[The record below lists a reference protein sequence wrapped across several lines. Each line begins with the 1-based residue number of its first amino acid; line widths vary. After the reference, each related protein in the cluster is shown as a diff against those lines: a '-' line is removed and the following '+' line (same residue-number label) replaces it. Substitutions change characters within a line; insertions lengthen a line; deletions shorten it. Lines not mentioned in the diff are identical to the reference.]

1 MKNLVKH
8 VQNMNALH
16 GMWADFDTIII
27 GVSGGPDSMCLLHV
41 MTQIAK
47 KEHLTLIV
55 AHVNYGLRGDAA
67 NADQN
72 LVEQVARE
80 YGLVWETLQMEGS
93 VHGNEELWR
102 KSRYDFFESL
112 RIKYDAQKIAVA
124 HNQNDQ
130 AETFLLHLLRGSGLT
145 GLVGMR
151 FVSCNHVIRPLLS
164 VMRNDI
170 FTYCESQNISFHI
183 DHTNADKK
191 FTRNRVRAELL
202 PYLQDNYNPQ
212 IIVTLARTAEMM
224 AEDAKIL
231 EEQIPVFWAE
241 NRVNQTV
248 SFDINKFRS
257 YSVGLQRRALLRMI
271 IVLCG
276 HTKNIE
282 KGFIDEMRKMI
293 LSTKN
298 KDQIFIG
305 KNLKMKRKGDTVICA
320 YHTQKPCA

>member
-8 VQNMNALH
+8 VQNMNSLH
-16 GMWADFDTIII
+16 DMWADFDTIIV

-41 MTQIAK
+41 MMQIAH
-47 KEHLTLIV
+47 KEHLTLVV

-67 NADQN
+67 NADQM

-80 YGLVWETLQMEGS
+80 YGLVWETLQIKENAR
-93 VHGNEELWR
+93 GNEELWR
-102 KSRYDFFESL
+102 TLRYDFFEAL
-112 RIKYDAQKIAVA
+112 RIKYGAQKIAVA

-164 VMRNDI
+164 VMRDDI
-170 FTYCESQNISFHI
+170 FTYCDVQNISFHI

-191 FTRNRVRAELL
+191 FTRNRVRADLL
-202 PYLQDNYNPQ
+202 PYLQINYNPQ

-231 EEQIPVFWAE
+231 EEQIPVFWTE
-241 NRVNQTV
+241 NKTKKTV
-248 SFDINKFRS
+248 SFDIKKFKS
-257 YSVGLQRRALLRMI
+257 YSVGLQRRSLLRMI
-271 IVLCG
+271 IILCG

-298 KDQIFIG
+298 KDQVFIG
-305 KNLKMKRKGDTVICA
+305 KNLKMNRKGDTVICA
-320 YHTQKPCA
+320 YHT